1 MCNFTDWICIF
12 TDCILLNHMLLS
24 VNYLYYYRR
33 LELQRI
39 LWATIASTFSV
50 ILFTEIFL

>member
-12 TDCILLNHMLLS
+12 TDCILLNYMLLS